1 MGPELPAG
9 CSCHFLALE
18 EVSEGPDPD
27 VEREVRCTR
36 TDVTRQMKDEG
47 WAGGGDSEGVGVH
60 AGRDASIPWHLQP
73 GDWNLEENRQETG
86 GKA

>member
-60 AGRDASIPWHLQP
+60 AGRDASIPLAFTAR
-73 GDWNLEENRQETG
+73 GLELGRKQTRDRR
-86 GKA
+86 